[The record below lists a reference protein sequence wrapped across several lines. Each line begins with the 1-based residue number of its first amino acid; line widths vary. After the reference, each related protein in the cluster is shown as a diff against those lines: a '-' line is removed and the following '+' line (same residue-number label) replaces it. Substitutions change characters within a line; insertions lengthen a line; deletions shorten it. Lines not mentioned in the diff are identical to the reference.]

1 MKIRTLVLTAAMLT
15 MAGGVALAQTSGDP
29 STLPNQHQ
37 GAGASSNKMMDKGPA
52 MNQAPA
58 TTGYGAK
65 SPQAMSNEKTVSPAS
80 PDAGVKQD
88 K

>member
-1 MKIRTLVLTAAMLT
+1 MKIHTLVLTAAMLT

-29 STLPNQHQ
+29 STLSNQHQ
-37 GAGASSNKMMDKGPA
+37 GAGASSAKMMDKGAA
-52 MNQAPA
+52 MKPAPA
-58 TTGYGAK
+58 TTGYGMK
-65 SPQAMSNEKTVSPAS
+65 SPEAKSNEKTVSPAA